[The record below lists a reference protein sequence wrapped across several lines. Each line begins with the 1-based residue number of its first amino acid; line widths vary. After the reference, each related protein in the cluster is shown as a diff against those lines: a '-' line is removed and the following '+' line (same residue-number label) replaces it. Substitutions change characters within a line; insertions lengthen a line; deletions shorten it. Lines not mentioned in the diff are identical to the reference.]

1 MRLSSDSQR
10 SLEGFILGFVVGS
23 SIAIAVA
30 ILSKKKL
37 EDLTFGSFAEVLA
50 GLVAF
55 GIGAYSLSVAREVQR
70 RQRRAEEKAEYI
82 ALLKV
87 RPPLLKIRGLMG
99 VLGYSLKPR
108 REGVSYPEEI
118 IRICRN
124 LIDMDPEALIRGGS
138 IDSDLPLSSSRVVH
152 SLRIR
157 SEAWVTQLERF
168 CKKAAALLE
177 NWRMLQA
184 KAWTDDGDLVSHEA
198 EVDDLRITVLEYIQ
212 FCLNDVSDAVEAI
225 NTDLGVFDMGM
236 LEREWR
242 KNVLHRSGFE

>member
-1 MRLSSDSQR
+1 M
-10 SLEGFILGFVVGS
+10 
-23 SIAIAVA
+23 
-30 ILSKKKL
+30 
-37 EDLTFGSFAEVLA
+37 
-50 GLVAF
+50 
-55 GIGAYSLSVAREVQR
+55 
-70 RQRRAEEKAEYI
+70 
-82 ALLKV
+82 
-87 RPPLLKIRGLMG
+87 
-99 VLGYSLKPR
+99 
-108 REGVSYPEEI
+108 
-118 IRICRN
+118 
-124 LIDMDPEALIRGGS
+124 
-138 IDSDLPLSSSRVVH
+138 
-152 SLRIR
+152 
-157 SEAWVTQLERF
+157 TQLERF